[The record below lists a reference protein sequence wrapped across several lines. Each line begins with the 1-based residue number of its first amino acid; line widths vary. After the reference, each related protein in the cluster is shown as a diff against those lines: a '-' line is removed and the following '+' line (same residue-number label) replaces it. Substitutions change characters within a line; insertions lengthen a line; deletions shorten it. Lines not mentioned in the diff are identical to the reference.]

1 MNKTI
6 CVRTQVLLWNI
17 CLSENWVALG
27 VIGEGNQEEIFFNLY
42 AFYISIIFN
51 SMAAQIIKKVI
62 VKDEKT

>member
-1 MNKTI
+1 MCI
-6 CVRTQVLLWNI
+6 QVLLWNI

-27 VIGEGNQEEIFFNLY
+27 VIREGNQEIFFNLY